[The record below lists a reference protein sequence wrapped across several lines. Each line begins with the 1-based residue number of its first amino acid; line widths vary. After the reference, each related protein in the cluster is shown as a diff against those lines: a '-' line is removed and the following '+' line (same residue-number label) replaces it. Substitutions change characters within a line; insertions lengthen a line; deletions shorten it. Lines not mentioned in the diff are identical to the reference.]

1 MSEEESWRSDAAY
14 DYVDKLSPGDLA
26 WEFLRRNPEYRK
38 SYHELIAT
46 GRLTDDV
53 ARAFAEQWGLRFPYR
68 STSKRVDAADF
79 LDPVSRSRRNHI
91 RRWAAP

>member
-14 DYVDKLSPGDLA
+14 DYVDKLSLGDLA

-46 GRLTDDV
+46 CNLLKGDETSL
-53 ARAFAEQWGLRFPYR
+53 FGL
-68 STSKRVDAADF
+68 
-79 LDPVSRSRRNHI
+79 
-91 RRWAAP
+91 